1 LNQLEIRRAD
11 GLCGDGYLVED
22 GGPFFSDPGGVGL
35 LVEGVAGD
43 EGESQG
49 GLGVDHLFVGE
60 IDLCSKEPEV
70 RLNR

>member
-1 LNQLEIRRAD
+1 M
-11 GLCGDGYLVED
+11 CFFVER
-22 GGPFFSDPGGVGL
+22 
-35 LVEGVAGD
+35 VAGD

-70 RLNR
+70 RLIGEGEVWWRA